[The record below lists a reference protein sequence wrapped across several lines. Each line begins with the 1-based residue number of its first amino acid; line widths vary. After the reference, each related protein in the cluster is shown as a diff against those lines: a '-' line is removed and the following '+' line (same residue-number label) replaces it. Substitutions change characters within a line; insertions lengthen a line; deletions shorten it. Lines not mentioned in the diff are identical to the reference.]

1 MEGAKINTISRETI
15 PWRDNTFWKKIDRD
29 VQLLNCWRNLQEWP
43 RALLIHVLLPFP
55 NSKAVHLKRCIVK
68 NKERYAMKHC

>member
-43 RALLIHVLLPFP
+43 RVITV
-55 NSKAVHLKRCIVK
+55 SKFQGCPPQKMHC
-68 NKERYAMKHC
+68 KE